1 MNRALKTV
9 KDNLYSVIVDG
20 NPNIKKEYDIL
31 LTNDEIMY
39 LTIHI
44 RRVVMK

>member
-1 MNRALKTV
+1 MIKNQYREEYLCVLKI
-9 KDNLYSVIVDG
+9 YEY
-20 NPNIKKEYDIL
+20 IKKEYDIL